1 MAKNWKLETGNW
13 KPEMSDEKWAQ
24 VVRSLLLT
32 PYSLLL
38 TPYSLL
44 LLASCLLLLSGC
56 STTALTQAELTL
68 TASGT
73 IRAQELR
80 AASEFGG
87 RVQTIPVQLG
97 DTVQAGDVLVTLDA
111 TPWLLQ
117 LSPAEAAVEVARADL
132 AALRAKPFPAE
143 VEAARNALVLAEV
156 QRDNALVA
164 WENARALVENPQEID
179 AQIIQARAQVAL
191 AAQGVELA
199 EAVLAKQQLLRDQT
213 PADSVARTAANL
225 QVKAYEES
233 LAAAQADEQTAQ
245 ALLNQLYLI
254 RKNPLGYIAQA
265 NAAEGQYQ
273 VAEKAVAVA
282 QAKLDDV
289 LAGPT
294 AAEIA
299 MAEATVRRAEAEAG
313 VLRVKVA
320 RSTLTSTLSGV
331 VVAKSVGVGEL
342 VAPAATILTLADL
355 SVVTLEVYVPEGRIG
370 QVQLGQTV
378 TVTVDSFPGRS
389 FIGQVFRIGDEPEFT
404 PRNVATAEERL
415 NTFYAVEIRLDN
427 ADGAL
432 KPGMPADAE
441 F

>member
-1 MAKNWKLETGNW
+1 MGNWKLETGNW
-13 KPEMSDEKWAQ
+13 KLEMGNETWGPAA
-24 VVRSLLLT
+24 RALRLT
-32 PYSLLL
+32 PYA
-38 TPYSLL
+38 LL
-44 LLASCLLLLSGC
+44 LLASCLLFLSGC
-56 STTALTQAELTL
+56 ATATALTQEETVL

-73 IRAQELR
+73 IRAPELR
-80 AASEFGG
+80 VASEFGG

-117 LSPAEAAVEVARADL
+117 LSPAEAAVEVAKADL
-132 AALRAKPFPAE
+132 AALRARPLPAE
-143 VEAARNALVLAEV
+143 IEAARNALALAEV
-156 QRDNALVA
+156 QRDNARVA
-164 WENARALVENPQEID
+164 WENAQALVETPQEID
-179 AQIIQARAQVAL
+179 AQIVQARAQVAL

-199 EAVLAKQQLLRDQT
+199 EAVLARQQLLRDQT
-213 PADSVARTAANL
+213 PADSVQRTAANL
-225 QVKAYEES
+225 QVKSYEES

-265 NAAEGQYQ
+265 NAAEGQYH
-273 VAEKAVAVA
+273 VAEKAVVVA

-294 AAEIA
+294 TAEIA

-313 VLRVKVA
+313 VLQVKVA

-370 QVQLGQTV
+370 HVQLGQPV
-378 TVTVDSFPGRS
+378 TVTVDSFPGRT
-389 FIGQVFRIGDEPEFT
+389 FTGQVFRISDQPEFT

-415 NTFYAVEIRLDN
+415 NTFYAVEIRLENTD
-427 ADGAL
+427 AAL